1 MLALSVDCHRYPD
14 FQKLVHKYVRAKYRH
29 VHNSI
34 EKPVHAYQDALLG
47 RLLAPLLHKGALHT
61 AMKDYNDSVSRCR
74 YWDGNKTED
83 DTDDGVDDAISDY
96 A

>member
-1 MLALSVDCHRYPD
+1 
-14 FQKLVHKYVRAKYRH
+14 
-29 VHNSI
+29 
-34 EKPVHAYQDALLG
+34 
-47 RLLAPLLHKGALHT
+47 
-61 AMKDYNDSVSRCR
+61 MKDYNDSVSRCR